1 MFFRYRSKLA
11 LLASLVLLLAA
22 GVISPGTLCAA
33 REETV
38 EARGMAPISG
48 RKDLAREQA
57 LSEAFRQAVRQ
68 AVGVL
73 VESESL
79 VRNQVLVTDQVF
91 SQSNGFIKKYVVI
104 SESQEEGT
112 YLVDIRAT
120 VSEVKLKKVL
130 DAIGLTAR
138 KMGKP
143 KIMLLLT
150 ENSSENRADAPSAA
164 PGWGGGV
171 AETCMHDILIRKG
184 FDLVERRA
192 LLAARKENP
201 AAGAEPSA
209 AFGSPEALAGLA
221 RSGEVQIVFTGS
233 ASSRST
239 PLTIAGTAMHP
250 CQATVS
256 AKAVNADNGE
266 VLASYSAQAAA
277 PHINT
282 AAGEAQALQQ
292 AAGEVAEHLAQ
303 QILANW
309 RGKAEGTRTVRL
321 AVSGLGSYDDL
332 RSLKAALRERI
343 EGIEE
348 IWERSFEAGAA
359 KMDIEIAPSSGDL
372 VEALSSLSVQ
382 GKPVKI
388 TSFTTNVVKL
398 SVGTRKGA
406 AQ

>member
-1 MFFRYRSKLA
+1 MFPRYRSKLA
-11 LLASLVLLLAA
+11 LVAALVLILAA
-22 GVISPGTLCAA
+22 GVVAPGPLSAA

-38 EARGMAPISG
+38 EARGMAPFSG

-79 VRNQVLVTDQVF
+79 MRNQILVTDQVLA
-91 SQSNGFIKKYVVI
+91 QSNGFIKKYSII
-104 SESQEEGT
+104 SESQDDGT
-112 YLVDIRAT
+112 YTVDIRAT
-120 VSEVKLKKVL
+120 VSEVKLKKAL

-150 ENSSENRADAPSAA
+150 ENGSETPAGA
-164 PGWGGGV
+164 PGAAAGFGGGV

-192 LLAARKENP
+192 LLAARKKDP
-201 AAGAEPSA
+201 ASGAETSDVTP
-209 AFGSPEALAGLA
+209 SPEALAALA
-221 RSGEVQIVFTGS
+221 RSGEVQIVLSGS

-239 PLTIAGTAMHP
+239 SLTIAGTAMHP

-266 VLASYSAQAAA
+266 VLASWSAQAAS
-277 PHINT
+277 PHIST
-282 AAGEAQALQQ
+282 AAGEAEALGK
-292 AAGEVAEHLAQ
+292 AAREVAEQLSQ

-321 AVSGLGSYDDL
+321 AVSGLGGYDDL
-332 RSLKAALRERI
+332 RSFKAALREGV
-343 EGIEE
+343 EGVEE

-359 KMDIEIAPSSGDL
+359 KFDVELAPSSSDL
-372 VEALSSLSVQ
+372 VEALSALSVQ
-382 GKPVKI
+382 GKPVRI
-388 TSFTTNVVKL
+388 TSFTSNVVQL
-398 SVGTRKGA
+398 TVGTRKGP

>member
-1 MFFRYRSKLA
+1 MFFRYQRKAA
-11 LLASLVLLLAA
+11 LICSLVLLLAA
-22 GVISPGTLCAA
+22 GVLSPGPLSAA

-38 EARGMAPISG
+38 EARGMAPYSG

-79 VRNQVLVTDQVF
+79 VRNQMLVTDQVF
-91 SQSNGFIKKYVVI
+91 SQSSGFIKKYSVI
-104 SESQEEGT
+104 SETQEEGT
-112 YLVDIRAT
+112 YTVDIRAT
-120 VSEVKLKKVL
+120 VSEGKLKKAL
-130 DAIGLTAR
+130 DALGVTAR

-143 KIMLLLT
+143 KIMLLVT
-150 ENSSENRADAPSAA
+150 ETSSELKAGS
-164 PGWGGGV
+164 GFGGGV

-192 LLAARKENP
+192 LPSGKDNSTGADPSAYP
-201 AAGAEPSA
+201 SAGA
-209 AFGSPEALAGLA
+209 LAELA
-221 RSGEVQIVFTGS
+221 RSGEVQIVFTGA

-239 PLTIAGTAMHP
+239 PLPIAGTAMHP

-256 AKAVNADNGE
+256 VKAVNADNGE
-266 VLASYSAQAAA
+266 VLASYSAQASA
-277 PHINT
+277 PHIST
-282 AAGEAQALQQ
+282 AAGEAAALQK
-292 AAGEVAEHLAQ
+292 AATEVAEHISQ
-303 QILANW
+303 QVLANW
-309 RGKAEGTRTVRL
+309 KGKAEGTRMVRL
-321 AVSGLGSYDDL
+321 AVSGLGGYDEL
-332 RSLKAALRERI
+332 RSFKAAVREKV
-343 EGIEE
+343 EGVEE

-359 KMDIEIAPSSGDL
+359 KMDLELAPSSADL

-388 TSFTTNVVKL
+388 TSFTSNVVQL
-398 SVGTRKGA
+398 TVGTRKGT